1 MPAITFIPP
10 TVIFLPAVPPPV
22 TLGMIPPPSIAGSPY
37 ILIYSGNNPPGTSG
51 SAFYG
56 DSNFPTLPPDTMLEV
71 GLFHGGNPLIT
82 TPFQIPAY
90 DQLAINVSENDIY
103 STEKENG
110 IFDITYP
117 LSGLA
122 DGKIQY
128 TWDDV
133 YTSPLGI
140 YTHTSLG
147 SVSPSTPWNFNITNE
162 VMTILTNDVNVIP
175 RVTDYIVF
183 NMAPN
188 LPATY
193 TYVNGSQPAQLPYF
207 KGTETHVARITNV
220 TYVSGTGVAALYTI
234 SLDKSFNFTDF
245 IPILSS
251 PAFSIVLLNRDD
263 TSIQKELFYDT
274 FEQIEI
280 QRQQLLGDP
289 YNNLTDTSVPYGRM
303 NFLNYNGVNS
313 LGMQQLLNGIINGN
327 NTPFIIFDLND
338 DIQDRI
344 SPKGNAYDVN
354 NNPIDVNFEFHL
366 PYAMIN
372 DNVYPATLPLV
383 PVDVLGNVLEN
394 IFVVNSNPTSI
405 IIDPNIGRY
414 NGMYLKQDTG
424 FTKRYGWVFFDL
436 RIIVVDHAE
445 LATALGYNSN
455 RNYTLPDPN
464 FVPASGNNIVNVGV
478 GIDLQITGASNTSPL
493 QITVNSPYGLP
504 NGTRVFISGVYGNT
518 VANGDYF
525 ITALYPTPNPYKF
538 NLWTVPPTYVSGVP
552 TGGVPVDGTS
562 SGVFVNNGPGNSGF
576 VLGGVPPYSYFY
588 TYRIRTSEYSTLP
601 LEYNATMPY
610 ANAVPFNWASGGFVN
625 NTSGQLNVTIPPLI
639 WHNSQ
644 AYLTAYG
651 LGFGTLGSG
660 DGFGIDVII
669 GQYQTNPLDPVNP
682 TAIIGIQNVMCIPLS
697 SLTTPV
703 DFATNNPVNGI
714 TFLVDKISDYNAAV
728 TSSATTGMTNYTY
741 DVYNNLPLY
750 FYSFASLPPTLLT
763 GNGLWTLGNFI
774 YRNHVLINRAVLSI
788 NVPANAWNDSTN
800 PSYNPSTNSFI
811 TNKYISEVAIILN
824 EDSIGNEDLEPM
836 IYAKISPAIVKSND
850 LDLQVD
856 ISVDF

>member
-10 TVIFLPAVPPPV
+10 TVVFLPAVPPPV
-22 TLGMIPPPSIAGSPY
+22 ILGMIPPPSIAGSPD
-37 ILIYSGNNPPGTSG
+37 ILIYSGGGGTI
-51 SAFYG
+51 
-56 DSNFPTLPPDTMLEV
+56 FPTLPNDTMLEV

-82 TPFQIPAY
+82 TPFQVPAY
-90 DQLAINVSENDIY
+90 DQLTINVSENNLY

-110 IFDITYP
+110 IFDVTYP
-117 LSGLA
+117 STGLA
-122 DGKIQY
+122 DGKIIY

-140 YTHTSLG
+140 YTHQNVGSVTATSL
-147 SVSPSTPWNFNITNE
+147 TRWNFNITNE

-175 RVTDYIVF
+175 RVTDYVVF
-183 NMAPN
+183 NAAPV
-188 LPATY
+188 PPGTY

-207 KGTETHVARITNV
+207 KGTETFVARVINV
-220 TYVSGTGVAALYTI
+220 TYVSGVGTDALYTI
-234 SLDKSFNFTDF
+234 AFDKSLQFVNST
-245 IPILSS
+245 
-251 PAFSIVLLNRDD
+251 AFSIVLLNRDD

-280 QRQQLLGDP
+280 HRQQLLGDP

-313 LGMQQLLNGIINGN
+313 LGMKQLLNGIINNN

-344 SPKGNAYDVN
+344 SPNGNVYDVN
-354 NNPIDVNFEFHL
+354 NKPIDVNFEFHL

-383 PVDVLGNVLEN
+383 PVDTGGNVLEN
-394 IFVVNSNPTSI
+394 IFVVNSNPASV

-445 LATALGYNSN
+445 LATVLGYNSN

-504 NGTRVFISGVYGNT
+504 DGTRVFISGVYGNT
-518 VANGDYF
+518 AANGDYF

-552 TGGVPVDGTS
+552 TLGTPVDGTT
-562 SGVFVNNGPGNSGF
+562 SGVFVNNGPGNSGL

-601 LEYNATMPY
+601 LEYNAGLPY
-610 ANAVPFNWASGGFVN
+610 ATVIPFNWASGGVVN
-625 NTSGQLNVTIPPLI
+625 NTNGQLNVTIPPLR

-644 AYLTAYG
+644 AYLVAPG
-651 LGFGTLGSG
+651 LGFKTI
-660 DGFGIDVII
+660 DAADVFGVDVII
-669 GQYQTNPLDPVNP
+669 GQYKTNPLDPINP
-682 TAIIGIQNVMCIPLS
+682 TAIIGIENVMCIPLAD
-697 SLTTPV
+697 LTNPV
-703 DFATNNPVNGI
+703 DFLTNTPINGI
-714 TFLVDKISDYNAAV
+714 TFLVDKINDYNAAI
-728 TSSATTGMTNYTY
+728 TSSATLGMTNYTY
-741 DVYNNLPLY
+741 DIYANLPLY
-750 FYSFASLPPTLLT
+750 FYSFGTLPSTLLA

-774 YRNHVLINRAVLSI
+774 YRDNVIVNRAVLSI

-824 EDSIGNEDLEPM
+824 EDSIGNEDLTPLV
-836 IYAKISPAIVKSND
+836 YAKISPAIVKNNE
-850 LDLQVD
+850 LDLQID
-856 ISVDF
+856 ISIDY